1 MNEDKK
7 QSELLSRR
15 TALVAEKLKELNDK
29 EVKEFEQI
37 LRTYRFA
44 SNNLGWTKIYLYALD
59 KKLDAN
65 QKSLPM
71 EIISNERY
79 KSNQDF
85 IQKVTLELKKEF
97 YEYELEKMGLTY
109 VSYQKEFEL
118 IKDEINNPNLSE
130 AEVEKNELI
139 VDLFNISLKIKVLQL
154 MGFSFA

>member
-1 MNEDKK
+1 MSEDKK
-7 QSELLSRR
+7 LSELLSRR
-15 TALVAEKLKELNDK
+15 TALVAAKLKELNDK

-37 LRTYRFA
+37 LRTYSFA
-44 SNNLGWTKIYLYALD
+44 SNNLDWTKKYLYALD

-97 YEYELEKMGLTY
+97 YEYELEKMGLTH

>member
-1 MNEDKK
+1 MSEDKK
-7 QSELLSRR
+7 LSELLSRR
-15 TALVAEKLKELNDK
+15 TALVAAKLKELNDK

-37 LRTYRFA
+37 LRTYSFA
-44 SNNLGWTKIYLYALD
+44 SNNLGWTKKYLYALD

-97 YEYELEKMGLTY
+97 YEYELEKMGLTH